1 MGQEQLQYTRAVQKQ
16 LKALPAEARLHLETH
31 LENLAL
37 LIGATSPERLLQLL
51 ARDEEGFVTSV
62 QGARVHFVV
71 NAAARTLF
79 VHRLELS
86 PVNERPAAA
95 ESAAALRGTLIP

>member
-1 MGQEQLQYTRAVQKQ
+1 MGREQLQYTQAAQRR
-16 LKALPAEARLHLETH
+16 LNALPAEVRLHVETH

-62 QGARVHFVV
+62 QGAQVHFVV
-71 NAAARTLF
+71 HSTAHSVL
-79 VHRLELS
+79 VHRLELL
-86 PVNERPAAA
+86 PVNGRPAAI
-95 ESAAALRGTLIP
+95 EGH

>member
-1 MGQEQLQYTRAVQKQ
+1 MGHELQYTRAAQRRLQV
-16 LKALPAEARLHLETH
+16 LPAEVRLHLETH

-37 LIGATSPERLLQLL
+37 LIEATSPERLLQLL

-71 NAAARTLF
+71 NAAARTLL
-79 VHRLELS
+79 VHRLEML

-95 ESAAALRGTLIP
+95 GAAAASEGH

>member
-1 MGQEQLQYTRAVQKQ
+1 MGNEQLQYTRAAQRQ
-16 LKALPAEARLHLETH
+16 LQALPAEVRLHLETH

-37 LIGATSPERLLQLL
+37 LIEATSPERLLQLL

-71 NAAARTLF
+71 NAAARSVL
-79 VHRLELS
+79 VHRLEQL
-86 PVNERPAAA
+86 PVNERAATD
-95 ESAAALRGTLIP
+95 ESAAALEGR